1 MDGMIAATAW
11 GIKPLR
17 QSQKNWLMSLAKRLA
32 LCLPLLLVAIG
43 IIAIAGNSKK
53 QDGRS
58 VDFAEPGSPGGR
70 EAWRETGS
78 DSKQGIRDIDKILAQ
93 NEAQMGIDYEDGD
106 GLER

>member
-1 MDGMIAATAW
+1 MELFNGKREVNINEGETASSISASRVSNKPEKAA
-11 GIKPLR
+11 
-17 QSQKNWLMSLAKRLA
+17 QLA
-32 LCLPLLLVAIG
+32 LDAQSRFG
-43 IIAIAGNSKK
+43 GGQNSKK

-58 VDFAEPGSPGGR
+58 VAFAEPGSPEGR

-93 NEAQMGIDYEDGD
+93 NEAQMGIDNED